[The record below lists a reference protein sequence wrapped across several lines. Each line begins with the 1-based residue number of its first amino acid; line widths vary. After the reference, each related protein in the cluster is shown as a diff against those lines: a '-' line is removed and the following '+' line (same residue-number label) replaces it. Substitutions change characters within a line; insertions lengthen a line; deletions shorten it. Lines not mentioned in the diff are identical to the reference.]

1 MLASPIHYQKRTTR
15 SVSMTSPFL
24 RHLNTGNLA
33 LVLFVAMA
41 LLTTMRSK
49 EPATRE
55 SAPVKATRTE
65 VIDNSSFSPKTFT
78 IPASATVTWTNHGK
92 APHAVTSADN
102 QFQKP
107 PVLKAG
113 QSFANAFATAC
124 FFFSSRR
131 RHTRLQGDW
140 SSDVCSSD

>member
-78 IPASATVTWTNHGK
+78 APAGATDR
-92 APHAVTSADN
+92 ADHRQVAIN
-102 QFQKP
+102 Q
-107 PVLKAG
+107 
-113 QSFANAFATAC
+113 
-124 FFFSSRR
+124 
-131 RHTRLQGDW
+131 
-140 SSDVCSSD
+140 